1 MYFAARAAD
10 KGPSVHIE
18 VPTPSETEAISQWQA
33 TPPYSETVLH
43 STCATKLQ
51 IPRVSSANN
60 HIKLSWPIVSY
71 YALIRFAHDR
81 ISAAC
86 SSVVE

>member
-1 MYFAARAAD
+1 MFIS
-10 KGPSVHIE
+10 KFP
-18 VPTPSETEAISQWQA
+18 PSETEGISQWRA
-33 TPPYSETVLH
+33 TPPEPETVLH